1 MGDVTVV
8 QQRLRLSPT
17 EGVLTYATG
26 TPEADDHGR
35 FSTELLVTLRP
46 GKRPRP
52 QSQSISACRH
62 RQGHNA
68 MCFLWG
74 G

>member
-1 MGDVTVV
+1 VGDVTVV

-52 QSQSISACRH
+52 QSASASASGAR
-62 RQGHNA
+62 GP
-68 MCFLWG
+68 G
-74 G
+74 GSRVQRRGT